1 MALHTA
7 KSFEICPV
15 ARVAE
20 LLGDECTLL
29 IVRDLLEGTRRFGE
43 LEASLSPISSRTIT
57 NKLKTLEE
65 HGLVE
70 REAFKE
76 KPPRVEYS
84 LTKEGRRLHVLIEDM
99 RVFGKKFLS

>member
-1 MALHTA
+1 MSHRDEKKAET
-7 KSFEICPV
+7 CPI

-43 LEASLSPISSRTIT
+43 LEQSLSPISSRTIAS
-57 NKLKTLEE
+57 KLKALEDR
-65 HGLVE
+65 GLIE
-70 REAFKE
+70 RKAFKE

-84 LTKEGRRLHVLIEDM
+84 LTKEGEGLQKLIEDM
-99 RVFGKKFLS
+99 RVFGKKILS